1 MLERNCFYRL
11 SRSEMTLKGL
21 MAERK
26 RQPISGRILIFEP
39 GNKPGTR
46 PVQKDSHE
54 MPLLREN
61 IHVHCYK
68 KPISFPSGSPPGRIA
83 SASLTERKFFCN
95 RNITCIPDRLLPTET
110 TFFKNP
116 VVPGAPGVCENIYQP
131 LF

>member
-1 MLERNCFYRL
+1 
-11 SRSEMTLKGL
+11 MTLKGL

-68 KPISFPSGSPPGRIA
+68 KPISFPAGSPPGRITNA
-83 SASLTERKFFCN
+83 NLTERKLFCN
-95 RNITCIPDRLLPTET
+95 RKFNYLSGNIL
-110 TFFKNP
+110 
-116 VVPGAPGVCENIYQP
+116 
-131 LF
+131 